1 MIKQFIVVDGDK
13 AEYVYSGHEF
23 AFVCD
28 EQEDID
34 LAYDVLAESLDLVSE
49 DDLIDFQNAQD
60 DDVPTMLDDMKRMGF
75 IDQWEAWEVE

>member
-1 MIKQFIVVDGDK
+1 MIKQFTVIDGDK

-28 EQEDID
+28 EQDID
-34 LAYDVLAESLDLVSE
+34 LAYYVLAESLDLVNE
-49 DDLIDFQNAQD
+49 DDLIDFQDAQI
-60 DDVPTMLDDMKRMGF
+60 DDVLTLLDDMKKMGF

>member
-1 MIKQFIVVDGDK
+1 MIKQYTVVDGGK

-28 EQEDID
+28 EQDID

-60 DDVPTMLDDMKRMGF
+60 DDVPTLLDDMKKMGF

>member
-1 MIKQFIVVDGDK
+1 MIKQFIVIDGDK

-23 AFVCD
+23 GFVCD
-28 EQEDID
+28 EQDID
-34 LAYDVLAESLDLVSE
+34 LVYDVLAEALDLVSE

-60 DDVPTMLDDMKRMGF
+60 DDVPTLLDDMKRMGF

>member
-1 MIKQFIVVDGDK
+1 MIKQFVVVDGDK
-13 AEYVYSGHEF
+13 ADYVYSGHEF

-28 EQEDID
+28 EQDID
-34 LAYDVLAESLDLVSE
+34 LAYDVLAESLNLVSE

-60 DDVPTMLDDMKRMGF
+60 DDVPALLDDMKRMGF